1 MKKSVRK
8 LCWWNVIIF
17 SLLYSMSAAQTIE
30 QAKQDA
36 EAKKSTRIKLGD
48 TSAVPGQPAL
58 VPIYLTPAEGVEV
71 GDVKVEI
78 TFVSANMK
86 FEKLERGI
94 AAEMADIELTGDVK
108 VGKNDKGVE
117 TSTVIIQTKPSN
129 SEPRTRGISAGLLA
143 YLTLKVSE
151 SGRPAVITLHTAAEV
166 RELGSNK
173 PLTNVRT
180 GDAIMEVFAP
190 GTQPAV
196 SCFFFSH

>member
-1 MKKSVRK
+1 MKNMVWK
-8 LCWWNVIIF
+8 LCLWNVMF
-17 SLLYSMSAAQTIE
+17 LGLLGSVSAAQTKE
-30 QAKQDA
+30 QEKQDA
-36 EAKKSTRIKLGD
+36 EAKKFTRIKLGD

-71 GDVKVEI
+71 GSVKMEI

-94 AAEMADIELTGDVK
+94 AAEMADIDLTGDIK
-108 VGKNDKGVE
+108 AGKNDKGVE

-129 SEPRTRGISAGLLA
+129 SEPRTRGISAGLLG
-143 YLTLKVSE
+143 YMTLKVSE
-151 SGRPAVITLHTAAEV
+151 SGRPAVITLHTVAEV
-166 RELGSNK
+166 RDLGSNK
-173 PLTNVRT
+173 PMTNVRT
-180 GDAIMEVFAP
+180 GDAILEVFAP